1 MKKIF
6 TLFLSILVGFVAQA
20 QLSLFSNSKLI
31 TASNTSTAIAVNYQL
46 KLTINTQSLIAA
58 SQMLSNGD
66 DLRFFKNCN
75 DNTQYNYWIE
85 SGINTPTTTIW
96 VKVDTI
102 AANGNRNF
110 YMAYGNTTVTAV
122 SSIPLVFNSAGSST
136 DSVASGAAGG
146 SGNSQRG
153 FRFAPNTDIL
163 VTSFGKRE
171 PTGTPRIVTLFNN
184 TSQAIIAQQT
194 VTGLLGTYTYS
205 NLPSPIWLTQ
215 GTQYVIQL
223 YSAAADGY
231 YFGNSSQI
239 DSRLTYFDMLYCN
252 SCTQNTFPTSVLT
265 NYHYGYADFLFYYKN
280 IVTPAPTYSISNSA
294 LTSLSITAT
303 SFTQCAGATNV
314 LTASGASTYVWNT
327 TATTASIS
335 VTPTISTTYTLVG
348 SVASCSSTKII
359 SIAVNAL
366 PTLTLNSGAICA
378 GKSFTVNP
386 TGATTYSYSSGSA
399 VVTPTATST
408 YTVMGVDANGCVG
421 MAATTVTVNP
431 NPVVTA
437 NSGII
442 CIGNSFTII
451 GSGASTYSY
460 SSGTAIVSPTATSV
474 YTVTGANTNGC
485 VGNATSTV
493 TVNAC
498 VGVQEI
504 ENANALSIYPNPI
517 TSELNIA
524 VNAKSF
530 DNISLQIVNA
540 LGEIILTKAITT
552 ANLQINTAKF
562 AEGVYFINII
572 DNNKVVK
579 TQKIIKN

>member
-20 QLSLFSNSKLI
+20 QLSLYSNSKLI

-58 SQMLSNGD
+58 SQMLNNGD

-75 DNTQYNYWIE
+75 NNTEYNYWIE

-96 VKVDTI
+96 VKIDTI
-102 AANGNRNF
+102 AANGSRDF
-110 YMAYGNTTVTAV
+110 YMAYGNATATPV

-146 SGNSQRG
+146 SGNNQRG
-153 FRFAPNTDIL
+153 FRFSPNTDIL

-171 PTGTPRIVTLFNN
+171 PTGSPRFVTLFNN
-184 TSQAIIAQQT
+184 TSQAIVAQQT
-194 VTGLLGTYTYS
+194 VTGPLGTYTYS
-205 NLPSPIWLTQ
+205 NLPNPIWLTQ

-239 DSRLTYFDMLYCN
+239 DSRLTYYDMLYCN
-252 SCTQNTFPTSVLT
+252 ACTQNTFPTNALT

-280 IVTPAPTYSISNSA
+280 IITPAPTYSISNSIVP
-294 LTSLSITAT
+294 SLSVTAS

-314 LTASGASTYVWNT
+314 LTASGASTYIWNT
-327 TATTASIS
+327 SATTASIS
-335 VTPTISTTYTLVG
+335 VTPTINTTYTLVG
-348 SVASCSSTKII
+348 SVVGCSSTKTI
-359 SIAVNAL
+359 SISVNAL

-386 TGATTYSYSSGSA
+386 TGASTYTYSGGSA
-399 VVTPTATST
+399 IVTPTATST
-408 YTVMGVDANGCVG
+408 YTVMGADANGCIG
-421 MAATTVTVNP
+421 MAATTVTVNA

-460 SSGTAIVSPTATSV
+460 SSGAAIVSPTSTSV
-474 YTVTGANTNGC
+474 YTVTGANANGC
-485 VGNATSTV
+485 LGNATSTV
-493 TVNAC
+493 TINTC
-498 VGVQEI
+498 VGIQEI

-517 TSELNIA
+517 TSELNIV

-530 DNISLQIVNA
+530 DNINLQIVNA

-552 ANLQINTAKF
+552 TNLQINTAKF

-572 DNNKVVK
+572 DNNKVIK
-579 TQKIIKN
+579 TQKVIKN